1 MTLYEQIKSIYPD
14 LVDADFDPTFGTVKL
29 QNDGNGDY
37 IKDWSNKSPKPTQSQ
52 LDEAK

>member
-1 MTLYEQIKSIYPD
+1 MNLYEKIKTIYPD

-37 IKDWSNKSPKPTQSQ
+37 IREWTNENLRPTQNQ
-52 LDEAK
+52 LDALN